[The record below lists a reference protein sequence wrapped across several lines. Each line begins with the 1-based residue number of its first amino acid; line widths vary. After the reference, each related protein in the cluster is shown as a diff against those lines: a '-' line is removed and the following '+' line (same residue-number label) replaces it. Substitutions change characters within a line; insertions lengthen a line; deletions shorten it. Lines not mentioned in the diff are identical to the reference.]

1 MAQNVQ
7 EIAHRIESKVAA
19 IADHQRLLVQTLEAE
34 RAEKQRL
41 LARISELKAEISRLK
56 SDNEYL
62 TVVRAVSVTPEQA
75 EQSRTMLAGLVRDI
89 DRCIAELKAC

>member
-41 LARISELKAEISRLK
+41 LACISELKAEISRLK

>member
-7 EIAHRIESKVAA
+7 DIAHRIESKVAA
-19 IADHQRLLVQTLEAE
+19 IADHQRLLVQTLETE

>member
-7 EIAHRIESKVAA
+7 DIAHRIESKVAA

-41 LARISELKAEISRLK
+41 LARIGELEAEISRLK

-75 EQSRTMLAGLVRDI
+75 EHSRTLLAGLVRDI

>member
-7 EIAHRIESKVAA
+7 DIAHRIESKVAA

>member
-7 EIAHRIESKVAA
+7 DIASRIETKVAA
-19 IADHQRLLVQTLEAE
+19 IVDRQKLLARQLEAE

-41 LARISELKAEISRLK
+41 EARVSDLEAEISRLK
-56 SDNEYL
+56 TDNEYL
-62 TVVRAVSVTPEQA
+62 TVMRAATVTPEQA
-75 EQSRTMLAGLVRDI
+75 EHSRAMLAGLVREI